1 VTVSDLK
8 EERYISL
15 TTFKRDG
22 TPVATPVWVVGQNG
36 HLLVHTAAGS
46 WKVKRIR
53 RDSHVQV
60 APCSATG
67 KVRAEGV
74 DGEARILPDT
84 ALVEELEA
92 RKYGV
97 MYRAVRV
104 FSAIGRALRRQPVP
118 ESVTIEIAPPGELT
132 PDAGSAVD

>member
-1 VTVSDLK
+1 MVLSDLK

-22 TPVATPVWVVGQNG
+22 TPVATPVWVAGQNG

-74 DGEARILPDT
+74 EGEARILADT

-92 RKYGV
+92 RKYGL

-104 FSAIGRALRRQPVP
+104 FSAIGRALRRKPTP
-118 ESVTIEIAPPGELT
+118 KSVTIEIAPPGELT
-132 PDAGSAVD
+132 TSDRG

>member
-1 VTVSDLK
+1 MVLSDLK

-22 TPVATPVWVVGQNG
+22 TPVATPVWVAGQNG

-67 KVRAEGV
+67 KVRGEGV
-74 DGEARILPDT
+74 EGEARILPDT

-92 RKYGV
+92 RKYGL

-104 FSAIGRALRRQPVP
+104 FSAIGRALRRKPTP
-118 ESVTIEIAPPGELT
+118 ESVTIEIAPSGELT
-132 PDAGSAVD
+132 TSDRG